1 MWLRGLL
8 RLPPSLTMSPMLSA
22 SPAAGV
28 RRTSSASSAWSHS
41 STTLSDPAKLAVE
54 EEFLLL
60 PSFITSGTA
69 PSKLR

>member
-1 MWLRGLL
+1 
-8 RLPPSLTMSPMLSA
+8 
-22 SPAAGV
+22 V
-28 RRTSSASSAWSHS
+28 N
-41 STTLSDPAKLAVE
+41 PAKLAVE